1 MPLEVLEHYTIR
13 SLDMEA
19 TRDFYCRAM
28 GLKVGKRPPLA
39 FPGYWL
45 YCGETPVVHLVPLA
59 DPKAIRG
66 MIKVPA
72 AAEGAKPGGGAVD
85 HVAFRATNVPAMR
98 RRLRANNIAFTEN
111 AQPGG
116 RLHQFFLDDP
126 NGVTVEINF
135 RKAAPGQAEPSPRRP
150 RPAARAGARRRG

>member
-1 MPLEVLEHYTIR
+1 MPLELLEHYTIR

-19 TRDFYCRAM
+19 TRDFYCGAI
-28 GLKVGKRPPLA
+28 GLRVGKRPALA

-45 YCGETPVVHLVPLA
+45 YCGDTPVVHLVPLA
-59 DPKAIRG
+59 DPQAIRG
-66 MIKVPA
+66 MVNVPA
-72 AAEGAKPGGGAVD
+72 PTNGAKPGGGAVD

-98 RRLRANNIAFTEN
+98 RRLKGMKIQFEER

-116 RLHQFFLDDP
+116 RLHQLFFDDP

-135 RKAAPGQAEPSPRRP
+135 RNEKPGKAARPGPRAPSRRK
-150 RPAARAGARRRG
+150 

>member
-1 MPLEVLEHYTIR
+1 MPLQLLEHYTIR

-19 TRDFYCRAM
+19 TRDFYCRAI

-39 FPGYWL
+39 FHGYWL
-45 YCGETPVVHLVPLA
+45 YCGDTPVVHLVPLA

-66 MIKVPA
+66 AVNVPTA
-72 AAEGAKPGGGAVD
+72 TNGTKPGGGAVD
-85 HVAFRATNVPAMR
+85 HVAFRATNVAAMR
-98 RRLRANNIAFTEN
+98 RRLRSWNIPFLEN

-116 RLHQFFLDDP
+116 RLHQFFFDDP

-135 RKAAPGQAEPSPRRP
+135 RQEPPVQAKP
-150 RPAARAGARRRG
+150 PARGKKPAKKRSR

>member
-1 MPLEVLEHYTIR
+1 MPLQLLEHYTIR

-19 TRDFYCRAM
+19 TRDFYCRAI
-28 GLKVGKRPPLA
+28 GLRVGKRPPLA

-66 MIKVPA
+66 AVNVPA
-72 AAEGAKPGGGAVD
+72 ALGGARPGSGAVD
-85 HVAFRATNVPAMR
+85 HVAFRATNPAAMR
-98 RRLRANNIAFTEN
+98 RRLRSHNIAFEDR

-116 RLHQFFLDDP
+116 RLTQFFLDDP
-126 NGVTVEINF
+126 NGITVEINF
-135 RKAAPGQAEPSPRRP
+135 RIEPAKRPPRARNDRPAPRR
-150 RPAARAGARRRG
+150 RSR

>member
-1 MPLEVLEHYTIR
+1 MPLQLLEHYTIR
-13 SLDMEA
+13 SADMEA
-19 TRDFYCRAM
+19 TRDFYSKAI

-66 MIKVPA
+66 MVKVPA
-72 AAEGAKPGGGAVD
+72 ANGDKPGGGAVD
-85 HVAFRATNVPAMR
+85 HVAFRAQNAPAMR
-98 RRLRANNIAFTEN
+98 RRLKAAAIPFEERV
-111 AQPGG
+111 QPGSG
-116 RLHQFFLDDP
+116 LVQMFLDEP

-135 RKAAPGQAEPSPRRP
+135 RNEKKAGRKS
-150 RPAARAGARRRG
+150 GGKTK

>member
-1 MPLEVLEHYTIR
+1 MPLQLLEHYTIR
-13 SLDMEA
+13 SRDMEA
-19 TRDFYCRAM
+19 TRDFYCRAI

-66 MIKVPA
+66 RVNVPSA
-72 AAEGAKPGGGAVD
+72 GNGAKLGGGAVD
-85 HVAFRATNVPAMR
+85 HVAFRATNPAAMR
-98 RRLRANNIAFTEN
+98 RRLTSRNVIFEER

-116 RLHQFFLDDP
+116 RLIQFFLDDP
-126 NGVTVEINF
+126 NGITVEINF
-135 RKAAPGQAEPSPRRP
+135 RIEAKAK
-150 RPAARAGARRRG
+150 RRR